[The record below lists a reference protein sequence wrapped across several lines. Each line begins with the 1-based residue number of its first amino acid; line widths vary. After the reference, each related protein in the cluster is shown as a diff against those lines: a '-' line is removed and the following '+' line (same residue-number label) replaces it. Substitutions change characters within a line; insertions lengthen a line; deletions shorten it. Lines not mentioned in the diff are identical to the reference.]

1 MTPRN
6 KKPCNLWAMWSFLGA
21 EIPEPELDGQAPEPL
36 FDSNDDFATASRRLI
51 KYKALEFFE

>member
-1 MTPRN
+1 VQSLGDVEFPR
-6 KKPCNLWAMWSFLGA
+6 A